1 MTEQGSC
8 PRGDACSFAHSAAER
23 RQKPPEADF
32 AAMSGMKRK
41 QVALTPPPSPKRYNL
56 ILRHLQLQIYVT
68 LRICNG
74 RDKFLLTLLVKSFEG
89 YLLNI
94 LNETYK

>member
-41 QVALTPPPSPKRYNL
+41 QVALTPPLPKT
-56 ILRHLQLQIYVT
+56 LQFDFKAFAIT
-68 LRICNG
+68 NICN
-74 RDKFLLTLLVKSFEG
+74 FT
-89 YLLNI
+89 YL
-94 LNETYK
+94 